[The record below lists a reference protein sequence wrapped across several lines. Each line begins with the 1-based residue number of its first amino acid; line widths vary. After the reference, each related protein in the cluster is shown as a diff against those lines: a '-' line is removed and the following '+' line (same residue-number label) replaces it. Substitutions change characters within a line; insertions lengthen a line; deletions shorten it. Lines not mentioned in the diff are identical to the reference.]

1 MAAEVG
7 ISVDGVASPAGLE
20 RDALALLAAA
30 KLDPCE
36 LSLLICSDAVIRPL
50 NATWRQVDAATDVL
64 SFPQDDPVVIGDLVI
79 SVDTAQRQAD
89 ERGHDLQTE
98 LRVLLVHGLLH
109 LLGYDHET
117 SHDELVEMAQAE
129 RTLME
134 RLGWAGQ
141 GLIERVD
148 ETY

>member
-1 MAAEVG
+1 MAVDVW
-7 ISVDGVASPAGLE
+7 ISVDGVPAPEGLE
-20 RDALALLAAA
+20 ADARALLAAA

-36 LSLLICSDAVIRPL
+36 LSLVICSDAVIRPL
-50 NATWRQVDAATDVL
+50 NATWRLVDAATDVL

-89 ERGHDLQTE
+89 ERGHDLGTE

-117 SHDELVEMAQAE
+117 GHDDLVEMAEAE
-129 RTLME
+129 RRLMD
-134 RLGWAGQ
+134 RLGWAGR
-141 GLIERVD
+141 GLIERV
-148 ETY
+148 EQIH